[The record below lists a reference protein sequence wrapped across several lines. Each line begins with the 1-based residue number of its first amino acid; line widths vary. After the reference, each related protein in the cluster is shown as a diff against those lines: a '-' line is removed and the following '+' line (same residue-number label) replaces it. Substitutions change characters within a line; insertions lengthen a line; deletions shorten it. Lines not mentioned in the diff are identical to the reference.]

1 MKENKSPSS
10 KKLKP
15 SLQHPL
21 KKYSKEVKINFIYI
35 IALMAG
41 VDGIISGEELDY
53 LASLCNCL
61 DMTESDKDAIMESVR
76 CHPEKLSDVL
86 RSFSSEIKFTLIWGI
101 ITMIYADGLL
111 ASEERDRL
119 NDIARE
125 VDIKPEQL
133 DFIIE
138 LMKKGLKEGT
148 FSGFKERFQKELSDL
163 NIPADFILF

>member
-1 MKENKSPSS
+1 MKENKIPSQ
-10 KKLKP
+10 KKLKA

-21 KKYSKEVKINFIYI
+21 KNYQKEIRINFIYI

-53 LASLCNCL
+53 LASLCHCL
-61 DMTESDKDAIMESVR
+61 DITELDKDKIMESVR
-76 CHPEKLSDVL
+76 CHPEKLSDSL
-86 RSFSSEIKFTLIWGI
+86 KSFTSDVRFTLIWGI

-119 NDIARE
+119 NYIAQE

-133 DFIIE
+133 DFIIN
-138 LMKKGLKEGT
+138 LMKESLKRGT
-148 FSGFKERFQKELSDL
+148 FSGLKEEFHKELTEL
-163 NIPADFILF
+163 NIPPEFILF

>member
-1 MKENKSPSS
+1 MKENKAPSS
-10 KKLKP
+10 KKTKVFW
-15 SLQHPL
+15 QHPL
-21 KKYSKEVKINFIYI
+21 KKYPKEIRINFIYI

-61 DMTESDKDAIMESVR
+61 DITELDKDKIMESVR
-76 CHPEKLSDVL
+76 CHPEKLSDSL
-86 RSFSSEIKFTLIWGI
+86 KSFSSDVRFTLIWGI

-119 NDIARE
+119 NDIAKQ
-125 VDIKPEQL
+125 VNVKPEQL
-133 DFIIE
+133 DFIVN
-138 LMKKGLKEGT
+138 LMKESSKRGT
-148 FSGFKERFQKELSDL
+148 FSGLKEEFHKELKEF

>member
-1 MKENKSPSS
+1 MKENKIPSS
-10 KKLKP
+10 KKLKA

-21 KKYSKEVKINFIYI
+21 KNYQKEIRINFIYI

-53 LASLCNCL
+53 LASLCHCL
-61 DMTESDKDAIMESVR
+61 DITEIDKDKIMESVR
-76 CHPEKLSDVL
+76 CHPEKLSDSL
-86 RSFSSEIKFTLIWGI
+86 KSFTSDVKFTLIWGI

-119 NDIARE
+119 NDIAQE

-133 DFIIE
+133 DFIIN
-138 LMKKGLKEGT
+138 LMKESLKRGT
-148 FSGFKERFQKELSDL
+148 FSGLKEEFHKELTAL
-163 NIPADFILF
+163 KIPAEFILF